1 MAHIEAPHE
10 RVVDATTRGI
20 DDLDVVTWIG
30 ITGAACLARTALQH
44 PFVLACARRQACS
57 KLEKMSSWELLA
69 TMRRES
75 GGSWRAM
82 YRGFPAIAIGM
93 TASEVL
99 YMWEYEWLRNPRG
112 SSPLVPIAPRV
123 CADDDAKPAAT
134 VPSTHFLDGSA
145 GFAADFTTTIVQVP
159 FFFIANRQMCAG
171 IGAATGSTYKGA
183 WATLTSATKAS
194 PLGWRGM
201 FTGLSASLLLS
212 THSAFWWAG
221 YEDFK
226 ARLYPALR
234 PSLEDVAA
242 SYPQLPAPLVS
253 TADNVPINT
262 FAAVAAGTGFA
273 ILWNPVLVLRTR
285 MQLLASETSAPR
297 LRDVARHIWKHEGAR
312 GFTKGT
318 CMSIVANAVDSVV
331 FCTFYEVGKQLAQR
345 QPAATST
352 TNAA

>member
-1 MAHIEAPHE
+1 ML

-20 DDLDVVTWIG
+20 DDLDVVTWMCFTAG
-30 ITGAACLARTALQH
+30 ACLARTALQH

-112 SSPLVPIAPRV
+112 SSPLVPIAPREV
-123 CADDDAKPAAT
+123 RSDTATTAGPSPPET
-134 VPSTHFLDGSA
+134 VPSTHFLDGVS
-145 GFAADFTTTIVQVP
+145 GFVADATTTVAHVP
-159 FFFIANRQMCAG
+159 FFLVANRQMCAG

-183 WATLTSATKAS
+183 WATLASATKAS

-201 FTGLSASLLLS
+201 FTGLSAGLLLS

-221 YEDFK
+221 YEDLK
-226 ARLYPALR
+226 ARMYPALR
-234 PSLEDVAA
+234 PSLECVAA
-242 SYPQLPAPLVS
+242 SYPRLPEPLVS

-262 FAAVAAGTGFA
+262 IAAGVAAGVVA
-273 ILWNPVLVLRTR
+273 ALWNPALVLQTR
-285 MQLLASETSAPR
+285 MQVASETSVPR
-297 LRDVARHIWKHEGAR
+297 LRDVASSIWRAEGAR
-312 GFTKGT
+312 GFTRGT
-318 CMSIVANAVDSVV
+318 CMFVVASVV
-331 FCTFYEVGKQLAQR
+331 DAVGFSVLYEVGKQYAQR
-345 QPAATST
+345 Q
-352 TNAA
+352 